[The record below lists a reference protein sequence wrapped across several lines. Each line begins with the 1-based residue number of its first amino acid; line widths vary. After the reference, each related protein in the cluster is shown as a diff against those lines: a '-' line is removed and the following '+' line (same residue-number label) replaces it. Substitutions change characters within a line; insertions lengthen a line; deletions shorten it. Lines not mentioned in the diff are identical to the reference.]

1 MICWFI
7 FNKLIVLM
15 REIKVVV
22 LIMRV
27 NKLRFE
33 GNKDKKFWGKIML
46 KIIFFE
52 FMFKVRAFF
61 IWCLFMEVKILLV
74 KFIILVFFYK
84 LKIIIFVKIAL
95 ICKLN

>member
-7 FNKLIVLM
+7 FSKLIVLM

-33 GNKDKKFWGKIML
+33 GNKDKKF
-46 KIIFFE
+46 
-52 FMFKVRAFF
+52 
-61 IWCLFMEVKILLV
+61 
-74 KFIILVFFYK
+74 
-84 LKIIIFVKIAL
+84 
-95 ICKLN
+95 